1 MLRLSNKAGGGQG
14 GGIPCSILVS
24 VFSDFC
30 SGRSGGFV
38 PVVPGFSTCQ
48 FLPEILHGSLQTGLH
63 SRTHSLSYA
72 RSTERDEGFWP
83 NPYQTGIWLAIVLI
97 PDIVLL
103 PCFYGIRLWIWP
115 EPLVAL
121 GRTRV
126 RRPLGTRMTGLQFQK
141 GNQPSTQALF
151 TTRLA
156 KEARSGNSLGTRL
169 KGNKHG
175 HVGSYQQELSM

>member
-1 MLRLSNKAGGGQG
+1 VLRLSNKAGGGQG

-24 VFSDFC
+24 VISVFSDFC
-30 SGRSGGFV
+30 SGRSGGSV

-126 RRPLGTRMTGLQFQK
+126 RRALGMRMSGP
-141 GNQPSTQALF
+141 GSIPS
-151 TTRLA
+151 
-156 KEARSGNSLGTRL
+156 SVPGP
-169 KGNKHG
+169 HG
-175 HVGSYQQELSM
+175 WHCVAGGDEPPNDYFNFVLYTYIQY